1 MKIGAS
7 GCQVN
12 NVVLA
17 QGHLTLGLVSPQV
30 WGCIVVTD
38 ILSRHI
44 KTLTCEMRDLDQR
57 SGEER
62 AKGSEVEGHG
72 DMIKYPEKKR
82 LCSNQGKARKVCLE
96 HKGEKGG
103 VL

>member
-1 MKIGAS
+1 MLGEQRGFSS
-7 GCQVN
+7 GPSN
-12 NVVLA
+12 T
-17 QGHLTLGLVSPQV
+17 GPGESPGL
-30 WGCIVVTD
+30 GCIVVTD

-44 KTLTCEMRDLDQR
+44 KTLTCETRDLDQR

>member
-1 MKIGAS
+1 MS
-7 GCQVN
+7 GEQRGFSSGPSN
-12 NVVLA
+12 T
-17 QGHLTLGLVSPQV
+17 GPGESPGL
-30 WGCIVVTD
+30 GCIVVTD